1 MNLLV
6 SIDSK
11 NQKIINWLNAQ
22 NQIFKIQNRIVSQ
35 IEKKNFRNARN
46 LQRLLLKSLS
56 AQLIASQK
64 FIEIEYFKDF
74 TLYQIKKKQTFP
86 RVLNLYN
93 YIQFE
98 VQLKNFNL
106 YFNFLKILWLLALIP
121 LHETYSDSFCYNFR
135 LYRDHTDVLKEVVIK
150 LKNLKIN
157 WMLIIKPNGF
167 LNLENKQWLIN
178 NLLVE
183 KKFLFTLF
191 NQKQLANQLTKEY
204 KYKREFIE
212 TKKIS
217 LKKIFKNY
225 SLQGYNTSQK
235 TFHKIKEKNLN
246 KSPHLSIIFYN
257 NLLLIPST
265 NSTQMIFRYRS
276 IFKFLKT
283 RGLSIKKN
291 RIWALNLKDGFT
303 FLGFFFK
310 KQNNNFSITI
320 SEQNIRSHKME
331 LKKFLKLGRAL
342 SIDNAIYQLNRK
354 IYNWQIYYA
363 YASNLK
369 KTWSEMN
376 HYLFWRIW
384 RWSKKK
390 HKNKGSKWVYKRY
403 WAPKTSTKWVFHFND
418 QYLRSYN
425 LKKQKIAHL
434 PASINACKTKN
445 AKEIKRIILQK
456 HTISK

>member
-1 MNLLV
+1 MTLLV
-6 SIDSK
+6 YVNSK

-35 IEKKNFRNARN
+35 VEKKNFRNARN

-56 AQLIASQK
+56 ARLIASQK
-64 FIEIEYFKDF
+64 ILEIECFKDF
-74 TLYQIKKKQTFP
+74 TLYQIKKKQPFP
-86 RVLNLYN
+86 RVLNLNN

-98 VQLKNFNL
+98 VQLKNFKL
-106 YFNFLKILWLLALIP
+106 HFNFLKILWLLALIP
-121 LHETYSDSFCYNFR
+121 LHETYSDSLCYNFR
-135 LYRDHTDVLKEVVIK
+135 LYRDHTDVLKEIILK
-150 LKNLKIN
+150 LKDSKIN
-157 WMLIIKPNGF
+157 WMLIIKPNSF

-191 NQKQLANQLTKEY
+191 NQKEFTNQLTKEY
-204 KYKREFIE
+204 KYKRKLTE

-225 SLQGYNTSQK
+225 SLQGYKTSQK
-235 TFHKIKEKNLN
+235 DLN
-246 KSPHLSIIFYN
+246 ESINLSIIFYN

-265 NSTQMIFRYRS
+265 NSTQMVFRYRS

-291 RIWALNLKDGFT
+291 RIWAINLKDGFT

-342 SIDNAIYQLNRK
+342 SIDKAIYQLNRK
-354 IYNWQIYYA
+354 IYNWQIYYS

-403 WAPKTSTKWVFHFND
+403 WSPKNGTKWVFHFND

-425 LKKQKIAHL
+425 FKKQKIIHL
-434 PASINACKTKN
+434 SASINACKTKN
-445 AKEIKRIILQK
+445 AKEIERIILQK
-456 HTISK
+456 HTISQ